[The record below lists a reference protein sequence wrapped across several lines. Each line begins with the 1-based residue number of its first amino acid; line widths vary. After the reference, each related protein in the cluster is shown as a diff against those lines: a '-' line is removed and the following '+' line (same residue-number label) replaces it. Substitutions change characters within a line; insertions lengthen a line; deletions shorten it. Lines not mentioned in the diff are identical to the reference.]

1 MLLYQI
7 VFQVDL
13 YILKLFLVS
22 HFLSYLVIGFASPIF
37 NNINNYYIFQL
48 WCVVSNIF
56 GSEINVL
63 NLSQPTESDQ
73 NELKLRFATNRLSQ
87 TVIQDSASSIST
99 DSESSM
105 DQELTVLSW

>member
-1 MLLYQI
+1 MYN
-7 VFQVDL
+7 
-13 YILKLFLVS
+13 LKLFLVS
-22 HFLSYLVIGFASPIF
+22 HFLLRYLFIGDWFSIF
-37 NNINNYYIFQL
+37 NKINNYYIFQL

-87 TVIQDSASSIST
+87 TVIQDSASSIGT